1 MGIINV
7 LDFQVANLIAAGEVV
22 ERPASAV
29 KELLENALDAGATE
43 ITVEIK
49 RGGTTFIRVS
59 DNGCGIA
66 REDMPVAIRRHAT
79 SKIATER
86 DLDGITTL
94 GFRGE
99 ALAAI
104 SSVSTMRIMSRRKED
119 TVGTVLTAE
128 GGLVTDLSDAGC
140 KPGTT
145 VIVEELFANVPA
157 RRKFLKK
164 DSSEA
169 MAVAS
174 IVEKIALSRPDIAF
188 KFISDGAVKL
198 QTRGDGK
205 VAGAI
210 YAVMGREF
218 ASKLIEVNSLTDGI
232 EVRGYIGTPINV
244 RANRNFQNFFL
255 NNRYIKSK
263 TATAA
268 LEQAFNSYMETEKF
282 PCCVL
287 HIYIHP
293 SFVDVNVH
301 PTKMEVKFSN
311 ERLVFDAVY
320 CAVRNALEEATDR
333 PEIKFEP
340 HHMTPDQ
347 RSIYNAFVPVYDRIS
362 DAEGKVLTQ
371 KQLFDD
377 TPEPISQAEG
387 IPQETAQFVPPEQLP
402 TPNAAQALP
411 QEPSPIQ
418 DAAQILPTGLSQ
430 ESEANCPPAPPL
442 PTDADAPP
450 VRGGLSLSLDDL
462 AETVAPETAPLP
474 PAQSASADS
483 PAADD
488 SPATVRYNPLFADL
502 QFEDIPV
509 APFERAPSEASG
521 KAGADGSV
529 ADAPVLGTA
538 VADGSVAD
546 ASASGAPT
554 DDTPATDAQGAG
566 SPTEAAS
573 PEPFIPSSDEA
584 RPALTDVFGRMSEP
598 GSFLFNLSA
607 GAERKSGEEEKPY
620 RILGIAF
627 HAYVF
632 VESEDAVLMIDK
644 HAAHER
650 ILFEDMKRIMREQ
663 AGTLQLL
670 MLPLEIPVGKEEIAA
685 AEEYRAEI
693 SAAGFA
699 FEINVESS
707 TLFCTQIPSLL
718 TTDRAADLLVAM
730 IGSLANGTGSVD
742 VTRKAYFEEALYQ
755 ASCKAAV
762 KAGRIDRDEDVAWVV
777 ARLFETPDILYCP
790 HGRPVALVLKK
801 SRIEHYFKRT

>member
-22 ERPASAV
+22 DRPASAV
-29 KELLENALDAGATE
+29 KELLENALDAGASE

-49 RGGTTFIRVS
+49 RGGSAFIRVS
-59 DNGCGIA
+59 DNGSGMA
-66 REDMPVAIRRHAT
+66 REDMPIAIRRHAT

-119 TVGTVLTAE
+119 TVGTVLTCE

-140 KPGTT
+140 KVGTT

-174 IVEKIALSRPDIAF
+174 IVEKLALSRPDIAF
-188 KFISDGAVKL
+188 KFISDGALKL

-205 VAGAI
+205 VAGTI

-218 ASKLIEVNSLTDGI
+218 ASKLIEVHSLTDGI
-232 EVRGYIGTPINV
+232 EVRGYIGTPVNV

-268 LEQAFNSYMETEKF
+268 LEQAFDSYMETEKF

-293 SFVDVNVH
+293 AFVDVNVH

-333 PEIKFEP
+333 PEILFEP

-347 RSIYNAFVPVYDRIS
+347 HSIYNAFVPVYDRIS
-362 DAEGKVLTQ
+362 DTEGKTLTQ
-371 KQLFDD
+371 KQLFDEMPD
-377 TPEPISQAEG
+377 PLSQAPG
-387 IPQETAQFVPPEQLP
+387 APQETP
-402 TPNAAQALP
+402 TFTP
-411 QEPSPIQ
+411 PSPADEQ
-418 DAAQILPTGLSQ
+418 R
-430 ESEANCPPAPPL
+430 PPL

-450 VRGGLSLSLDDL
+450 PSPAMQMFGNLFFPP
-462 AETVAPETAPLP
+462 EPVADAPPLPETPFKEMPAKEQAPAPHVPTAQAP
-474 PAQSASADS
+474 PMD
-483 PAADD
+483 
-488 SPATVRYNPLFADL
+488 YNPLFADL
-502 QFEDIPV
+502 AIPEDASDRFTALPV
-509 APFERAPSEASG
+509 PAKINQP
-521 KAGADGSV
+521 
-529 ADAPVLGTA
+529 DAPNPA
-538 VADGSVAD
+538 AEKI
-546 ASASGAPT
+546 
-554 DDTPATDAQGAG
+554 TPAPPADNLPAVTVEEIAR
-566 SPTEAAS
+566 TEAVPPA
-573 PEPFIPSSDEA
+573 EPPSLS
-584 RPALTDVFGRMSEP
+584 SEP
-598 GSFLFNLSA
+598 PPMDAVVDRFLFSLSA
-607 GAERKSGEEEKPY
+607 GAETGAPVQGTPY
-620 RILGIAF
+620 RILGTAF
-627 HAYVF
+627 HAYIF
-632 VESEDAVLMIDK
+632 VESEDTVLVIDK

-650 ILFEDMKRIMREQ
+650 ILFEDMKRIMAEQ
-663 AGTLQLL
+663 SGTLQLL
-670 MLPLEIPVGKEEIAA
+670 LFPLEIPLSPEERAA
-685 AEEYRAEI
+685 AIEYQDEI
-693 SAAGFA
+693 SSAGFSYTVDDA
-699 FEINVESS
+699 SS
-707 TLFCTQIPSLL
+707 TLYCTQIPSLL
-718 TTDRAADLLVAM
+718 TSDRATDLLVAM
-730 IGSLANGTGSVD
+730 IGALANGTGSAE
-742 VTRKAYFEEALYQ
+742 VTRKTFFEEALYQ
-755 ASCKAAV
+755 ASCKAAI
-762 KAGRIDRDEDVAWVV
+762 KAGRIDKEEDMAWVV
-777 ARLFETPDILYCP
+777 AKLFKTPDILYCP

-801 SRIEHYFKRT
+801 NRIEHYFKRS

>member
-49 RGGTTFIRVS
+49 RGGISFIRVS
-59 DNGCGIA
+59 DNGCGMA
-66 REDMPVAIRRHAT
+66 REDMPIAIRRHAT
-79 SKIATER
+79 SKIATEK

-104 SSVSTMRIMSRRKED
+104 SSVSTMRIMSRRAED

-140 KPGTT
+140 KVGTT
-145 VIVEELFANVPA
+145 VIVEELFANIPA

-174 IVEKIALSRPDIAF
+174 MVEKLALSRPDIAI
-188 KFISDGAVKL
+188 KFISDGALKL

-205 VAGAI
+205 VAGTI

-218 ASKLIEVNSLTDGI
+218 TSKLIEVNALTDGI

-268 LEQAFNSYMETEKF
+268 LEQAFDSYMESEKF

-320 CAVRNALEEATDR
+320 CAVRNALEEATAR

-347 RSIYNAFVPVYDRIS
+347 RSIYNAFVPVYDRIA
-362 DAEGKVLTQ
+362 DTEGKALTQ

-377 TPEPISQAEG
+377 SPEPISQAEG
-387 IPQETAQFVPPEQLP
+387 VPQAEGYLPPPPSDADVPPALGGNRTAPAAPATPPVPPMPAVPPVP
-402 TPNAAQALP
+402 TVPPMPPVPPVPAVPPMPPVPEMPPVPPPPVDWTVSGESMAEIAAAFDQV
-411 QEPSPIQ
+411 
-418 DAAQILPTGLSQ
+418 T
-430 ESEANCPPAPPL
+430 PPL
-442 PTDADAPP
+442 PISPPPAADAP
-450 VRGGLSLSLDDL
+450 
-462 AETVAPETAPLP
+462 
-474 PAQSASADS
+474 ADG
-483 PAADD
+483 
-488 SPATVRYNPLFADL
+488 YNPLFADL

-509 APFERAPSEASG
+509 APAPLSVASPPPAMAGNTAAKYAATPAVTEDTVAVAPAPEWPAEEIVPPAPSEGTDPAIPPL
-521 KAGADGSV
+521 AEA
-529 ADAPVLGTA
+529 LGQI
-538 VADGSVAD
+538 S
-546 ASASGAPT
+546 
-554 DDTPATDAQGAG
+554 Q
-566 SPTEAAS
+566 
-573 PEPFIPSSDEA
+573 
-584 RPALTDVFGRMSEP
+584 P
-598 GSFLFNLSA
+598 GSFLFSLSA
-607 GAERKSGEEEKPY
+607 GAERTAEGADTSY
-620 RILGIAF
+620 RILGTAF

-650 ILFEDMKRIMREQ
+650 ILFEDMKRIMGQQ

-670 MLPLEIPVGKEEIAA
+670 MLPLEIPIGREEMDAAAEYREEIA
-685 AEEYRAEI
+685 
-693 SAAGFA
+693 AAGFA
-699 FEINVESS
+699 FEIDEAAS
-707 TLFCTQIPSLL
+707 LLYCTQIPSLL
-718 TTDRAADLLVAM
+718 SADRAADLLVAM
-730 IGSLANGTGSVD
+730 IGALATGTGSVE
-742 VTRKAYFEEALYQ
+742 VTRKTYFEEALYQ

-762 KAGRIDRDEDVAWVV
+762 KAGRIDRDEDIAWVV
-777 ARLFETPDILYCP
+777 ARLFESPDILYCP

>member
-49 RGGTTFIRVS
+49 RGGSTFIRVS
-59 DNGCGIA
+59 DNGCGMA
-66 REDMPVAIRRHAT
+66 REDMPIAIRRHAT

-119 TVGTVLTAE
+119 AVGTVLTAE
-128 GGLVTDLSDAGC
+128 GGLVTDLSEAGC
-140 KPGTT
+140 KVGTT

-174 IVEKIALSRPDIAF
+174 IVEKLALSRPDIAF

-205 VAGAI
+205 VAGTI

-218 ASKLIEVNSLTDGI
+218 TSKLIEVNALTDGI

-244 RANRNFQNFFL
+244 RSNRNFQNFFL

-268 LEQAFNSYMETEKF
+268 LEQAFDSYMETEKF

-320 CAVRNALEEATDR
+320 CAVRNALEEATER

-362 DAEGKVLTQ
+362 DTEGKALTQ
-371 KQLFDD
+371 KQIFDD

-387 IPQETAQFVPPEQLP
+387 VVEEPTSFVPP
-402 TPNAAQALP
+402 
-411 QEPSPIQ
+411 
-418 DAAQILPTGLSQ
+418 
-430 ESEANCPPAPPL
+430 

-450 VRGGLSLSLDDL
+450 APRKATVEFALTDL
-462 AETVAPETAPLP
+462 AVDSDTFPNLPIRQPEPEALPTTDEQTSAPDQPVG
-474 PAQSASADS
+474 ADS
-483 PAADD
+483 YQ
-488 SPATVRYNPLFADL
+488 TLFADL
-502 QFEDIPV
+502 QFEDIPLPDLPKTTPTSNRSTIDDAEPV
-509 APFERAPSEASG
+509 SEVESKRAETKSDIEQYTEPVEN
-521 KAGADGSV
+521 
-529 ADAPVLGTA
+529 APVANSAPEQPSLSRLFGTM
-538 VADGSVAD
+538 G
-546 ASASGAPT
+546 
-554 DDTPATDAQGAG
+554 
-566 SPTEAAS
+566 
-573 PEPFIPSSDEA
+573 
-584 RPALTDVFGRMSEP
+584 EP

-607 GAERKSGEEEKPY
+607 GAQQNTADSQKPY
-620 RILGIAF
+620 RILGTAF

-632 VESEDAVLMIDK
+632 VVTEDAVLIIDK

-650 ILFEDMKRIMREQ
+650 ILFEDMKRIMSEQ
-663 AGTLQLL
+663 AGTMQLL
-670 MLPLEIPVGKEEIAA
+670 LLPLELPLSREEIAA
-685 AEEYRAEI
+685 AIEYREEI
-693 SAAGFA
+693 ASAGFA
-699 FEINVESS
+699 FEVSEESA
-707 TLFCTQIPSLL
+707 LLYCTQIPSLISAE
-718 TTDRAADLLVAM
+718 RAADLLVAM
-730 IGSLANGTGSVD
+730 IGALANGTGSVD
-742 VTRKAYFEEALYQ
+742 ITRKIYFEEALYQ
-755 ASCKAAV
+755 ASCKAAI
-762 KAGRIDRDEDVAWVV
+762 KAGRIDRDEDIAWVV
-777 ARLFETPDILYCP
+777 ERLFESPDILYCP
-790 HGRPVALVLKK
+790 HGRPVALVMKK
-801 SRIEHYFKRT
+801 NRIEHYFKRT

>member
-49 RGGTTFIRVS
+49 RGGAAFIRVS
-59 DNGCGIA
+59 DNGCGMA
-66 REDMPVAIRRHAT
+66 REDMPIAIRRHAT

-86 DLDGITTL
+86 DLDGIVTL

-119 TVGTVLTAE
+119 AVGTVLTCE

-140 KPGTT
+140 KVGTT

-174 IVEKIALSRPDIAF
+174 IVEKLALSRPDIAF

-205 VAGAI
+205 VGGAI

-218 ASKLIEVNSLTDGI
+218 ASRLIEVDSLTDGI

-244 RANRNFQNFFL
+244 RSNRNFQNFFL

-268 LEQAFNSYMETEKF
+268 LEQAFDSYMETEKF

-320 CAVRNALEEATDR
+320 CAVRNALEEATER

-347 RSIYNAFVPVYDRIS
+347 RSIYNAFVPVYDRIADGES
-362 DAEGKVLTQ
+362 KTLTQ

-377 TPEPISQAEG
+377 SPEPLSQAEDA
-387 IPQETAQFVPPEQLP
+387 PQELPPF
-402 TPNAAQALP
+402 
-411 QEPSPIQ
+411 
-418 DAAQILPTGLSQ
+418 
-430 ESEANCPPAPPL
+430 APP
-442 PTDADAPP
+442 PSDADAPP
-450 VRGGLSLSLDDL
+450 QRHGGWSLSLDEL
-462 AETVAPETAPLP
+462 ASATEEMALPTP
-474 PAQSASADS
+474 PAPAPVAEAAPALPKQEDTQAAPSA
-483 PAADD
+483 PAYDAF
-488 SPATVRYNPLFADL
+488 FADL
-502 QFEDIPV
+502 QFEDIPM
-509 APFERAPSEASG
+509 APATAVPAPAAPAPAVSAPAPMEETPAPEAVVEPFTPAPEAPSTETN
-521 KAGADGSV
+521 
-529 ADAPVLGTA
+529 APPLA
-538 VADGSVAD
+538 
-546 ASASGAPT
+546 
-554 DDTPATDAQGAG
+554 
-566 SPTEAAS
+566 E
-573 PEPFIPSSDEA
+573 
-584 RPALTDVFGRMSEP
+584 VFGKMGEP
-598 GSFLFNLSA
+598 GSFLFSLSA
-607 GAERKSGEEEKPY
+607 GAETQSDTKETPY
-620 RILGIAF
+620 RILGTAF

-632 VESEDAVLMIDK
+632 VESADAVLMIDK

-650 ILFEDMKRIMREQ
+650 ILFEDMKRIMQEQ

-670 MLPLEIPVGKEEIAA
+670 MFPLEVPVGKEEVAA
-685 AEEYRAEI
+685 AEEYREEI
-693 SAAGFA
+693 AAAGFA
-699 FEINVESS
+699 FEISEDLS
-707 TLFCTQIPSLL
+707 TLYCTQIPSLL
-718 TTDRAADLLVAM
+718 TTDRATDLLIAM
-730 IGSLANGTGSVD
+730 IGALASGTGSAEVA
-742 VTRKAYFEEALYQ
+742 RKTYFEEALYQ

-762 KAGRIDRDEDVAWVV
+762 KAGRIDRDEDIAWVV
-777 ARLFETPDILYCP
+777 ARLFENPDILYCP

-801 SRIEHYFKRT
+801 SRIEHYFKRS

>member
-49 RGGTTFIRVS
+49 RGGTAFIRVS
-59 DNGCGIA
+59 DNGCGMA
-66 REDMPVAIRRHAT
+66 REDMPIAIRRHAT

-104 SSVSTMRIMSRRKED
+104 SSVSTMRIMSRRRED
-119 TVGTVLTAE
+119 AVGTVLTAE

-140 KPGTT
+140 KVGTT

-174 IVEKIALSRPDIAF
+174 IVEKLALSRPDIAF

-205 VAGAI
+205 VGGAI

-268 LEQAFNSYMETEKF
+268 LEQAFDSYMETEKF

-320 CAVRNALEEATDR
+320 CAVRNALEEATER

-362 DAEGKVLTQ
+362 DAEGKTLTQ

-377 TPEPISQAEG
+377 TPEPVSQAEG
-387 IPQETAQFVPPEQLP
+387 VVQEPPEYLP
-402 TPNAAQALP
+402 
-411 QEPSPIQ
+411 PS
-418 DAAQILPTGLSQ
+418 
-430 ESEANCPPAPPL
+430 PL
-442 PTDADAPP
+442 PTAGSEIPSSIPPVPPPPTDEDAPP
-450 VRGGLSLSLDDL
+450 ARGGLTLSLDDL
-462 AETVAPETAPLP
+462 ADAVAPEALPTPVAPPVPTDAPTAPV
-474 PAQSASADS
+474 ASS
-483 PAADD
+483 PTAE
-488 SPATVRYNPLFADL
+488 ATYNPLFADL
-502 QFEDIPV
+502 QFEDVPV
-509 APFERAPSEASG
+509 TVGERTPDERTPSAPAEPIS
-521 KAGADGSV
+521 
-529 ADAPVLGTA
+529 DAQEVTPPA
-538 VADGSVAD
+538 EI
-546 ASASGAPT
+546 ASAKPS
-554 DDTPATDAQGAG
+554 DPASDQT
-566 SPTEAAS
+566 SPPLAE
-573 PEPFIPSSDEA
+573 
-584 RPALTDVFGRMSEP
+584 VFGSMGEP
-598 GSFLFNLSA
+598 GSFLFSLSA
-607 GAERKSGEEEKPY
+607 GAERKSDAEEKPY
-620 RILGIAF
+620 RILGTAF

-650 ILFEDMKRIMREQ
+650 ILFEDMKQIMQEQ

-693 SAAGFA
+693 AAAGFA
-699 FEINVESS
+699 FEISENTS
-707 TLFCTQIPSLL
+707 TLYCTQIPSLL

-730 IGSLANGTGSVD
+730 IGALANGTGSAD
-742 VTRKAYFEEALYQ
+742 VTRKSYFEEALYQ

-762 KAGRIDRDEDVAWVV
+762 KAGRIDKDEDIAWVV
-777 ARLFETPDILYCP
+777 ARLFENPDILYCP

>member
-49 RGGTTFIRVS
+49 RGGSAFIRIS
-59 DNGCGIA
+59 DNGCGMA
-66 REDMPVAIRRHAT
+66 REDMPIAIRRHAT

-119 TVGTVLTAE
+119 AVGTVLTAE

-140 KPGTT
+140 KVGTT

-174 IVEKIALSRPDIAF
+174 IVEKLALSRPDIAF

-205 VAGAI
+205 VGGAI

-218 ASKLIEVNSLTDGI
+218 ASKLIEVDSLTDGI

-268 LEQAFNSYMETEKF
+268 LEQAFDSYMETEKF

-320 CAVRNALEEATDR
+320 CAVRNALEEATER
-333 PEIKFEP
+333 PEIKFQP

-362 DAEGKVLTQ
+362 DAEGKKLTQ

-387 IPQETAQFVPPEQLP
+387 VAQEIPPF
-402 TPNAAQALP
+402 
-411 QEPSPIQ
+411 
-418 DAAQILPTGLSQ
+418 
-430 ESEANCPPAPPL
+430 APP

-450 VRGGLSLSLDDL
+450 VKQSGWSLSLDEL
-462 AETVAPETAPLP
+462 ADIGEEKTAP
-474 PAQSASADS
+474 PAPIAPTAPTPATEKIPATPVAEQTA
-483 PAADD
+483 PAAPIYDEF
-488 SPATVRYNPLFADL
+488 FADL
-502 QFEDIPV
+502 QFEDIPAT
-509 APFERAPSEASG
+509 APMPTAAVPVTEPAPLSIAKEPAPPAKPIEAS
-521 KAGADGSV
+521 AN
-529 ADAPVLGTA
+529 
-538 VADGSVAD
+538 
-546 ASASGAPT
+546 
-554 DDTPATDAQGAG
+554 ATDSPPLAQ
-566 SPTEAAS
+566 
-573 PEPFIPSSDEA
+573 I
-584 RPALTDVFGRMSEP
+584 FGNMGEP
-598 GSFLFNLSA
+598 GSFLFSLSA
-607 GAERKSGEEEKPY
+607 GAETRSDAKDTPY
-620 RILGIAF
+620 RILGTAF

-650 ILFEDMKRIMREQ
+650 ILFEDMKRIMQEQ

-670 MLPLEIPVGKEEIAA
+670 MFPLEIPVGKEEIAA
-685 AEEYRAEI
+685 AQEYREEI
-693 SAAGFA
+693 AAAGFA
-699 FEINVESS
+699 FEIGEDQA
-707 TLFCTQIPSLL
+707 TLYCTQIPSLL
-718 TTDRAADLLVAM
+718 STDRATDLLIAM
-730 IGSLANGTGSVD
+730 IGALANGTGSVEA
-742 VTRKAYFEEALYQ
+742 TRKTYFEEALYQ

-762 KAGRIDRDEDVAWVV
+762 KAGRIDRDEDIAWVV
-777 ARLFETPDILYCP
+777 ARLFENPDILYCP

-801 SRIEHYFKRT
+801 SRIEHYFKRS

>member
-29 KELLENALDAGATE
+29 KELLENALDAGASE

-49 RGGTTFIRVS
+49 RGGSAFIRVS
-59 DNGCGIA
+59 DNGCGMA
-66 REDMPVAIRRHAT
+66 REDMPIAIRRHAT

-119 TVGTVLTAE
+119 AVGTVLTCE

-140 KPGTT
+140 KVGTT
-145 VIVEELFANVPA
+145 VIVEELFANIPA

-174 IVEKIALSRPDIAF
+174 IVEKLALSRPDIAF

-205 VAGAI
+205 VGGAI

-218 ASKLIEVNSLTDGI
+218 ASKLIEVDSLTDGI

-244 RANRNFQNFFL
+244 RSNRNFQNFFL

-268 LEQAFNSYMETEKF
+268 LEQAFDSYMETEKF

-320 CAVRNALEEATDR
+320 CAVRNALEEATER

-347 RSIYNAFVPVYDRIS
+347 RSIYNAFVPVYDRIADGES
-362 DAEGKVLTQ
+362 KTLTQ

-377 TPEPISQAEG
+377 SPEPLSQAEG
-387 IPQETAQFVPPEQLP
+387 APQEIPPF
-402 TPNAAQALP
+402 A
-411 QEPSPIQ
+411 
-418 DAAQILPTGLSQ
+418 
-430 ESEANCPPAPPL
+430 PL

-450 VRGGLSLSLDDL
+450 QRRGGWSLSIDELVDVTEEVTL
-462 AETVAPETAPLP
+462 PTP
-474 PAQSASADS
+474 PAPAPAPAPTPTLPKQEIAKAAPSAPTYDAF
-483 PAADD
+483 
-488 SPATVRYNPLFADL
+488 FADL

-509 APFERAPSEASG
+509 TPAPTVPAPTASAPAVVSAPAKPEETPAPEAVAEPSLPAPEAPSTETN
-521 KAGADGSV
+521 
-529 ADAPVLGTA
+529 APPLA
-538 VADGSVAD
+538 
-546 ASASGAPT
+546 
-554 DDTPATDAQGAG
+554 
-566 SPTEAAS
+566 E
-573 PEPFIPSSDEA
+573 
-584 RPALTDVFGRMSEP
+584 VFGKMGEP
-598 GSFLFNLSA
+598 GSFLFSLSA
-607 GAERKSGEEEKPY
+607 GAERKSEAEEKPY
-620 RILGIAF
+620 RILGTAF

-650 ILFEDMKRIMREQ
+650 ILFEDMKRIMQEQ

-670 MLPLEIPVGKEEIAA
+670 MFPLEIPVGKEEVAA
-685 AEEYRAEI
+685 AEEYRSEI
-693 SAAGFA
+693 AAAGFA
-699 FEINVESS
+699 FEISADQS
-707 TLFCTQIPSLL
+707 TLYCTQIPSLL
-718 TTDRAADLLVAM
+718 TTDRAADLLIAM
-730 IGSLANGTGSVD
+730 IGALASGTGSVE
-742 VTRKAYFEEALYQ
+742 VARKTYFEEALYQ

-762 KAGRIDRDEDVAWVV
+762 KAGRIDRDEDIAWVV

-801 SRIEHYFKRT
+801 SRIEHYFKRS

>member
-59 DNGCGIA
+59 DNGFGIA

-104 SSVSTMRIMSRRKED
+104 SSVSAMRIMSRRKED

-205 VAGAI
+205 VASTI

-362 DAEGKVLTQ
+362 DTEGKALTQ

-418 DAAQILPTGLSQ
+418 DAAQILPTDLSQ

-442 PTDADAPP
+442 PTDADVPP
-450 VRGGLSLSLDDL
+450 ARGGLSLSLDEL
-462 AETVAPETAPLP
+462 AETVVPETAPLP
-474 PAQSASADS
+474 SAPSASADA
-483 PAADD
+483 PAAAV

-521 KAGADGSV
+521 NRSV
-529 ADAPVLGTA
+529 ANAAVLGTA

-546 ASASGAPT
+546 APASGAPAPAAPAFT
-554 DDTPATDAQGAG
+554 APATDVQSA
-566 SPTEAAS
+566 
-573 PEPFIPSSDEA
+573 PSSDEA

>member
-49 RGGTTFIRVS
+49 RGGSTFIRVS
-59 DNGCGIA
+59 DNGCGMA
-66 REDMPVAIRRHAT
+66 REDMPIAIRRHAT

-119 TVGTVLTAE
+119 AVGTVLTAE
-128 GGLVTDLSDAGC
+128 GGLVVDVSDAGC
-140 KPGTT
+140 KVGTT

-174 IVEKIALSRPDIAF
+174 MVEKLALSRPDIAF
-188 KFISDGAVKL
+188 KFISDGALKL

-205 VAGAI
+205 VAGTI

-218 ASKLIEVNSLTDGI
+218 TSKLIEVNALTDGI

-244 RANRNFQNFFL
+244 RSNRNFQNFFL

-268 LEQAFNSYMETEKF
+268 LEQAFDSYMETEKF

-320 CAVRNALEEATDR
+320 CAVRNALEEATER

-347 RSIYNAFVPVYDRIS
+347 HSIYNAFVPVYDRIS
-362 DAEGKVLTQ
+362 DTEEKALTQ
-371 KQLFDD
+371 KQIFDD

-387 IPQETAQFVPPEQLP
+387 VPQDVPVF
-402 TPNAAQALP
+402 
-411 QEPSPIQ
+411 
-418 DAAQILPTGLSQ
+418 
-430 ESEANCPPAPPL
+430 APP

-450 VRGGLSLSLDDL
+450 VSARNTPLFDLGELAVTPLDLPDL
-462 AETVAPETAPLP
+462 PVTVPAAVKPAVSAAPRAVSADL
-474 PAQSASADS
+474 PAQEPFSPPPKADTV
-483 PAADD
+483 PAEIPDENG
-488 SPATVRYNPLFADL
+488 YNPLFADL
-502 QFEDIPV
+502 QFEDVIITHEPQTETV
-509 APFERAPSEASG
+509 APAPAVVEPSVGVTKTESETVSTPTAPALLDETPVQKDARSLPETD
-521 KAGADGSV
+521 AGVKTEVPSS
-529 ADAPVLGTA
+529 P
-538 VADGSVAD
+538 
-546 ASASGAPT
+546 APT
-554 DDTPATDAQGAG
+554 L
-566 SPTEAAS
+566 TE
-573 PEPFIPSSDEA
+573 
-584 RPALTDVFGRMSEP
+584 LFGNMSEP
-598 GSFLFNLSA
+598 GSFLFNLST
-607 GAERKSGEEEKPY
+607 GAQRKSATEEKPY
-620 RILGIAF
+620 RILGTAF

-632 VESEDAVLMIDK
+632 VESEDSVLLIDK

-650 ILFEDMKRIMREQ
+650 ILFEDMKRIMAEQ

-670 MLPLEIPVGKEEIAA
+670 ILPLELPLSKEEIAA
-685 AEEYRAEI
+685 AIDYREEIA
-693 SAAGFA
+693 AAGFA
-699 FEINVESS
+699 FEISEDHSI
-707 TLFCTQIPSLL
+707 LYCTQIPSLL
-718 TTDRAADLLVAM
+718 TSDRAADLLVAM
-730 IGSLANGTGSVD
+730 IGALANGTGSVD
-742 VTRKAYFEEALYQ
+742 VTRKTYFEEALYQ
-755 ASCKAAV
+755 ASCKAAI
-762 KAGRIDRDEDVAWVV
+762 KAGRIDREEDIAWVV
-777 ARLFETPDILYCP
+777 ARLFENPDILYCP

>member
-49 RGGTTFIRVS
+49 RGGSAFIRVS
-59 DNGCGIA
+59 DNGCGMA
-66 REDMPVAIRRHAT
+66 REDMPIAIRRHAT

-104 SSVSTMRIMSRRKED
+104 SSVSTMRIMSRRRED
-119 TVGTVLTAE
+119 AVGTVLTAE

-140 KPGTT
+140 KVGTT

-174 IVEKIALSRPDIAF
+174 IVEKLALSRPDIAF
-188 KFISDGAVKL
+188 KFISDGALKL

-205 VAGAI
+205 VGGAI

-268 LEQAFNSYMETEKF
+268 LEQAFDSYMETEKF

-340 HHMTPDQ
+340 HHMTPEQ

-362 DAEGKVLTQ
+362 DADGKTLTQ

-377 TPEPISQAEG
+377 TPEPGSQAEG
-387 IPQETAQFVPPEQLP
+387 EKQEPLKQLPQEPPRF
-402 TPNAAQALP
+402 LP
-411 QEPSPIQ
+411 QEPSPIPTQ
-418 DAAQILPTGLSQ
+418 ELPQYL
-430 ESEANCPPAPPL
+430 PPAPPP
-442 PTDADAPP
+442 PTEADAPP
-450 VRGGLSLSLDDL
+450 VKGGLTLTLDDL
-462 AETVAPETAPLP
+462 ADAAAPEDTPVPTATTAPAIAEDK
-474 PAQSASADS
+474 PA
-483 PAADD
+483 PAVE
-488 SPATVRYNPLFADL
+488 PAYNPLFADL
-502 QFEDIPV
+502 QFEDISVPPAERTPSV
-509 APFERAPSEASG
+509 APAEPSAPE
-521 KAGADGSV
+521 
-529 ADAPVLGTA
+529 TA
-538 VADGSVAD
+538 EV
-546 ASASGAPT
+546 
-554 DDTPATDAQGAG
+554 TP
-566 SPTEAAS
+566 PLTE
-573 PEPFIPSSDEA
+573 
-584 RPALTDVFGRMSEP
+584 VFGSMGEP
-598 GSFLFNLSA
+598 GSFLFSLSA
-607 GAERKSGEEEKPY
+607 GAERRADAEEKPY
-620 RILGIAF
+620 RILGTAF

-632 VESEDAVLMIDK
+632 VESEDAVLLIDK

-670 MLPLEIPVGKEEIAA
+670 MFPLEIPVGKEEIAA

-693 SAAGFA
+693 AAAGFA
-699 FEINVESS
+699 FEVSEETS
-707 TLFCTQIPSLL
+707 TLYCTQIPSLL

-730 IGSLANGTGSVD
+730 IGALANGTGSVD
-742 VTRKAYFEEALYQ
+742 VTRNTYFEEALYQ

-762 KAGRIDRDEDVAWVV
+762 KAGRIDKDEDIAWVV

>member
-49 RGGTTFIRVS
+49 RGGSTFIRVS
-59 DNGCGIA
+59 DNGCGMA
-66 REDMPVAIRRHAT
+66 REDMPIAIRRHAT

-119 TVGTVLTAE
+119 AVGTVLTAE
-128 GGLVTDLSDAGC
+128 GGLVTDLSEAGC
-140 KPGTT
+140 KVGTT

-174 IVEKIALSRPDIAF
+174 IVEKLALSRPDIAF

-205 VAGAI
+205 VAGTI

-218 ASKLIEVNSLTDGI
+218 TSKLIEVNALTDGI
-232 EVRGYIGTPINV
+232 EVRGYVGTPINV
-244 RANRNFQNFFL
+244 RSNRNFQNFFL

-268 LEQAFNSYMETEKF
+268 LEQAFDSYMETEKF

-320 CAVRNALEEATDR
+320 CAVRNALEEATER

-362 DAEGKVLTQ
+362 DTEGKALTQ
-371 KQLFDD
+371 KQIFDD

-387 IPQETAQFVPPEQLP
+387 VVEEPSFFVPP
-402 TPNAAQALP
+402 
-411 QEPSPIQ
+411 
-418 DAAQILPTGLSQ
+418 
-430 ESEANCPPAPPL
+430 

-450 VRGGLSLSLDDL
+450 APKKTAVGFELTDL
-462 AETVAPETAPLP
+462 AVDSDTFPNLPIRLPEPVAPPISDGQASTSDQ
-474 PAQSASADS
+474 PAGADS
-483 PAADD
+483 YQA
-488 SPATVRYNPLFADL
+488 LFADL
-502 QFEDIPV
+502 QFEDIPLPDHPKATPV
-509 APFERAPSEASG
+509 TDHFAVEAAEPVS
-521 KAGADGSV
+521 KVESNSTVVKSDV
-529 ADAPVLGTA
+529 EKPIEPIENAPV
-538 VADGSVAD
+538 SS
-546 ASASGAPT
+546 SA
-554 DDTPATDAQGAG
+554 
-566 SPTEAAS
+566 
-573 PEPFIPSSDEA
+573 PEQPSLSQ
-584 RPALTDVFGRMSEP
+584 LFGNMSEP

-607 GAERKSGEEEKPY
+607 GAQQANADSPKPY
-620 RILGIAF
+620 RILGTAF

-632 VESEDAVLMIDK
+632 VVTEDAVLIIDK

-650 ILFEDMKRIMREQ
+650 ILFEDMKRIMSEQ
-663 AGTLQLL
+663 AGTMQLL
-670 MLPLEIPVGKEEIAA
+670 LLPLELPLSREEIAA
-685 AEEYRAEI
+685 AIEYREEI
-693 SAAGFA
+693 ASAGFA
-699 FEINVESS
+699 FEVSEENA
-707 TLFCTQIPSLL
+707 LLYCTQIPSLISAE
-718 TTDRAADLLVAM
+718 RAADLLVAM
-730 IGSLANGTGSVD
+730 IGALANGTGSVD
-742 VTRKAYFEEALYQ
+742 VTRKIFFEEALYQ
-755 ASCKAAV
+755 ASCKAAI
-762 KAGRIDRDEDVAWVV
+762 KAGRIDRDEDIAWVV
-777 ARLFETPDILYCP
+777 ERLFESPDILYCP
-790 HGRPVALVLKK
+790 HGRPVALVMKK
-801 SRIEHYFKRT
+801 NRIEHYFKRT

>member
-22 ERPASAV
+22 EPPASAV

-43 ITVEIK
+43 ITIEIK
-49 RGGTTFIRVS
+49 RGGSTFIRVS
-59 DNGCGIA
+59 DNGCGMA
-66 REDMPVAIRRHAT
+66 REDMPIAIRRHAT

-119 TVGTVLTAE
+119 AVGTVLTAE
-128 GGLVTDLSDAGC
+128 GGLVVDVSDAGC
-140 KPGTT
+140 KVGTT

-174 IVEKIALSRPDIAF
+174 MVEKLALSRPDIAF
-188 KFISDGAVKL
+188 KFISDGALKL

-205 VAGAI
+205 VAGTI

-218 ASKLIEVNSLTDGI
+218 TSKLIEVNALTDGI

-244 RANRNFQNFFL
+244 RSNRNFQNFFL

-268 LEQAFNSYMETEKF
+268 LEQAFDSYMETEKF

-320 CAVRNALEEATDR
+320 CAVRNALEEATER

-347 RSIYNAFVPVYDRIS
+347 HSIYNAFVPVYDRIS
-362 DAEGKVLTQ
+362 DTEGKTLTQ
-371 KQLFDD
+371 KQIFDD

-387 IPQETAQFVPPEQLP
+387 VPQDIPVF
-402 TPNAAQALP
+402 
-411 QEPSPIQ
+411 
-418 DAAQILPTGLSQ
+418 
-430 ESEANCPPAPPL
+430 APP

-450 VRGGLSLSLDDL
+450 APARNTPLFDL
-462 AETVAPETAPLP
+462 NELAATPVDLP
-474 PAQSASADS
+474 DLPVSV
-483 PAADD
+483 PAAV
-488 SPATVRYNPLFADL
+488 PAPPTVTEPAPAAPVAEQAPKGEATEGYNPLFADL
-502 QFEDIPV
+502 QFEDVVVTHRESPDLSPPV
-509 APFERAPSEASG
+509 SP
-521 KAGADGSV
+521 
-529 ADAPVLGTA
+529 ADAP
-538 VADGSVAD
+538 
-546 ASASGAPT
+546 
-554 DDTPATDAQGAG
+554 PANRSETK
-566 SPTEAAS
+566 
-573 PEPFIPSSDEA
+573 
-584 RPALTDVFGRMSEP
+584 PALTQPIFALPEDAPVQENIQPSPETAPAIRDDAPTPSLTELFGSMSEP
-598 GSFLFNLSA
+598 GSFLFNLSN
-607 GAERKSGEEEKPY
+607 GAHRKSATEEKPY
-620 RILGIAF
+620 RILGTAF

-632 VESEDAVLMIDK
+632 VESEDSVLLIDK

-650 ILFEDMKRIMREQ
+650 ILFEDMKRIMAEQ

-670 MLPLEIPVGKEEIAA
+670 ILPLELTLSKEEIAA
-685 AEEYRAEI
+685 AIDYREEI
-693 SAAGFA
+693 SAAGFS
-699 FEINVESS
+699 FEISEENSI
-707 TLFCTQIPSLL
+707 LYCTQIPSLL
-718 TTDRAADLLVAM
+718 TSDRAADLLVAM
-730 IGSLANGTGSVD
+730 IGALANGTGSVD
-742 VTRKAYFEEALYQ
+742 VTRKTYFEEALYQ
-755 ASCKAAV
+755 ASCKAAI
-762 KAGRIDRDEDVAWVV
+762 KAGRIDRDEDIAWVV
-777 ARLFETPDILYCP
+777 ARLFENPDILYCP